1 MNKIKVTQD
10 GVVPAPKGLGA
21 PGSIAVGTRVHGRYP
36 TSEERRGGPCA
47 VAGRDDASGGCSTSS
62 AKKESAEWRRATV
75 VELLDDTEHHP
86 GALGNGGP
94 GYRLDWEGIPHDDP
108 NFAIRDLSAANV
120 RLPTDEN
127 DAYIRLNDGPGSA
140 TRLGQLR
147 PGAREALVLAVGM
160 GGDGLV
166 HRLRVPYAARRLLLG
181 VMLVTHFVVM
191 MSISNN
197 GFAMP
202 KNEAQGDSDPN
213 WANTPTSERVQPET
227 RPDCADLDA
236 SCEDLVQT
244 PGCNPSRG
252 SPGVAA
258 LCPLSCGSCVQ
269 GTLPRFEENL
279 PWILAFPFVVGILVS
294 AFHIPFKLG
303 GCSRSSCCGAPGA
316 GSVIWFVS
324 AMMTVVPMAFFTASH
339 SYTVRVRAQDVPK
352 YGALGVACFVFTLWS
367 VGWAYLWFRAPR
379 IQPIQE
385 EQRLL
390 DMPPG
395 MGIKLFAVVSECFN
409 YCGFSFFPA
418 LPWKAME
425 VPPSVPNPQVRP
437 YVSASSPARACV
449 LNRRNVTGRDA
460 RRVL

>member
-62 AKKESAEWRRATV
+62 AKKESAEWRKATV

-213 WANTPTSERVQPET
+213 WADTPTSERVEPET

-236 SCEDLVQT
+236 SCEDLVRT
-244 PGCNPSRG
+244 LGCNPSAASVSSGGFNPPPPPCPYRFDGECDETANCAAGTDRYDCCTGDQVTDPG
-252 SPGVAA
+252 SYPNADCSNAGRRRRTQELTPGEVAA

-279 PWILAFPFVVGILVS
+279 PWILAFPFVVGILMS

-339 SYTVRVRAQDVPK
+339 SYTVR
-352 YGALGVACFVFTLWS
+352 
-367 VGWAYLWFRAPR
+367 
-379 IQPIQE
+379 
-385 EQRLL
+385 
-390 DMPPG
+390 
-395 MGIKLFAVVSECFN
+395 
-409 YCGFSFFPA
+409 
-418 LPWKAME
+418 
-425 VPPSVPNPQVRP
+425 
-437 YVSASSPARACV
+437 
-449 LNRRNVTGRDA
+449 
-460 RRVL
+460 

>member
-1 MNKIKVTQD
+1 M
-10 GVVPAPKGLGA
+10 
-21 PGSIAVGTRVHGRYP
+21 
-36 TSEERRGGPCA
+36 
-47 VAGRDDASGGCSTSS
+47 
-62 AKKESAEWRRATV
+62 
-75 VELLDDTEHHP
+75 
-86 GALGNGGP
+86 
-94 GYRLDWEGIPHDDP
+94 
-108 NFAIRDLSAANV
+108 
-120 RLPTDEN
+120 
-127 DAYIRLNDGPGSA
+127 
-140 TRLGQLR
+140 
-147 PGAREALVLAVGM
+147 
-160 GGDGLV
+160 
-166 HRLRVPYAARRLLLG
+166 
-181 VMLVTHFVVM
+181 
-191 MSISNN
+191 
-197 GFAMP
+197 
-202 KNEAQGDSDPN
+202 
-213 WANTPTSERVQPET
+213 
-227 RPDCADLDA
+227 
-236 SCEDLVQT
+236 T
-244 PGCNPSRG
+244 PGE
-252 SPGVAA
+252 VAA

-279 PWILAFPFVVGILVS
+279 PWILAFPFVVGILMS

-324 AMMTVVPMAFFTASH
+324 AMMTVVPLAFFTAPH

-437 YVSASSPARACV
+437 YVSTSSPARACV
-449 LNRRNVTGRDA
+449 PNRRNVTGRDA